1 MKEYLV
7 FSAMFD
13 DFLSGH
19 GDVEEAFHA
28 TLYPTNPEPMFVFQS
43 VTICRT
49 KSQMKRLLRGKRP

>member
-1 MKEYLV
+1 
-7 FSAMFD
+7 MFD